1 MLSEQNKC
9 TRYWPELDNSKAYG
23 KISVC
28 CLKETTKPHYVL
40 REFVVNKDSDDAVHI
55 FVIVFFFNVFIYVC
69 ALHLGRE
76 GGTED
81 HIPISLQ
88 GMA

>member
-1 MLSEQNKC
+1 M
-9 TRYWPELDNSKAYG
+9 
-23 KISVC
+23 C

-40 REFVVNKDSDDAVHI
+40 REFVVNKDSNDAVRGQPEGRGLLFCLFLVVSI
-55 FVIVFFFNVFIYVC
+55 NMC